1 MFSKV
6 ILLLGAAALLQ
17 QHLGYVSLKL
27 YSEASN
33 YALCII
39 QFTYLPILLHITF
52 SYYLGQQECISP
64 AVTALAT
71 STLATTASTANTQ
84 GTIYICT

>member
-1 MFSKV
+1 M
-6 ILLLGAAALLQ
+6 L
-17 QHLGYVSLKL
+17 LKL
-27 YSEASN
+27 YSDVSN

-39 QFTYLPILLHITF
+39 RFAYLPILLHITF
-52 SYYLGQQECISP
+52 LGQQECISP

-71 STLATTASTANTQ
+71 STLATTASTASTQ

>member
-1 MFSKV
+1 MYNSV
-6 ILLLGAAALLQ
+6 
-17 QHLGYVSLKL
+17 HLPAKTSAHHL
-27 YSEASN
+27 
-33 YALCII
+33 
-39 QFTYLPILLHITF
+39 

-84 GTIYICT
+84 GTIYILHLVFYIIIVLEMCVGVIVM